1 MREFLTAARSPG
13 ILFLPG
19 VYDAQRQ
26 SSSSDL
32 LLNHSRVMDSSEE
45 RIASGTKATVITIE
59 TPPSDIEGQFAI
71 FARTGGI
78 ASADRLVSPHY
89 FENAMLFTPFCA
101 LDANFNDGVE

>member
-1 MREFLTAARSPG
+1 MTPKGNRHLRIFFSTTPG
-13 ILFLPG
+13 SWIHLKKELHWGQKP
-19 VYDAQRQ
+19 
-26 SSSSDL
+26 
-32 LLNHSRVMDSSEE
+32 
-45 RIASGTKATVITIE
+45 TVIAVE

-71 FARTGGI
+71 FTRTGGI